1 MTLYSSEILYYWVQT
16 FGLSMA
22 ACKVLNWNKC
32 QVHTVFVLT
41 FFFLFHVPGQKS
53 HYQNY
58 EDVHGEVCHGE
69 FSVRYHL
76 FIHSSAK
83 TSCPFLISSLILEK
97 IRIWM
102 GIIYEV
108 ESTDPRV
115 NVWSTGG
122 VWSPGSSGH
131 VRLCGRHQAGQTG
144 RALSESDVM
153 WFKNIQWD
161 LKSKNEYDVELKNV
175 KMSGDDHHFEDVWNV
190 DVTVLNSGL
199 AWFPPVQEILTSLEE
214 VISNKYGKKVLL
226 YLLSPRDP
234 AHLLP
239 EIIKVLEQGDKNA
252 HR

>member
-1 MTLYSSEILYYWVQT
+1 
-16 FGLSMA
+16 
-22 ACKVLNWNKC
+22 
-32 QVHTVFVLT
+32 
-41 FFFLFHVPGQKS
+41 
-53 HYQNY
+53 
-58 EDVHGEVCHGE
+58 
-69 FSVRYHL
+69 
-76 FIHSSAK
+76 
-83 TSCPFLISSLILEK
+83 
-97 IRIWM
+97 M